1 MLFWR
6 KTTDDGIVG
15 NYADALKRIKELE
28 TENKN
33 LSYAVD
39 AYKKRLEDEYSKASY
54 SIDWKKINAFSI
66 ERMWDNGTQKTVI
79 GYMQQDPVVTTEGEG
94 ESKVTYK
101 DVVREWTLYCTHEE
115 HQRLVKQ
122 FNEYVKGNE

>member
-6 KTTDDGIVG
+6 KTTDDSVVG
-15 NYADALKRIKELE
+15 NQADALKRIKELE

-33 LSYAVD
+33 LSYAVGE
-39 AYKKRLEDEYSKASY
+39 YKKRLEDEYSKASY

-66 ERMWDNGTQKTVI
+66 ERMWDNGNQKTVI
-79 GYMQQDPVVTTEGEG
+79 GYMQHDPVVTTEGEG

-101 DVVREWTLYCTHEE
+101 DVVREWTLYCTHDE

-122 FNEYVKGNE
+122 FNEYVKGNQ